1 MSERRELPVFANE
14 DEEAKWWYDNREQHA
29 EEFLQAAREGRV
41 TRGAMIRR
49 GLVRTPS
56 ILIPSEDLADAK
68 MLAEKKGIHHE
79 TYLRNLV
86 HEALQ
91 REKQLV
97 G

>member
-1 MSERRELPVFANE
+1 MIKRRELPAFANE
-14 DEEAKWWYDNREQHA
+14 AEEAQWWYDNREKHA
-29 EEFLQAAREGRV
+29 EEFIQAMDAGLV
-41 TRGAMIRR
+41 TRGAMVRR

-56 ILIPSEDLADAK
+56 VLISHEDHAVAK
-68 MLAEKKGIHHE
+68 MLAEKKGVPHE
-79 TYLRNLV
+79 TYIQTLV

>member
-1 MSERRELPVFANE
+1 MNNRREIPAFANE
-14 DEEAKWWYDNREQHA
+14 EEEAKWWFDNREQHA
-29 EEFLQAAREGRV
+29 EEFIQAAKDGLV
-41 TRGAMIRR
+41 TRGAMVRR

-56 ILIPSEDLADAK
+56 ICIPSSDYADAK
-68 MLAEKKGIHHE
+68 LLADKKGVPHDA
-79 TYLRNLV
+79 YLQNLV

>member
-1 MSERRELPVFANE
+1 MSERRKLPAFANE

-56 ILIPSEDLADAK
+56 VMIPSNDMEDAK
-68 MLAEKKGIHHE
+68 MLAEKKGVAPE
-79 TYLRNLV
+79 TYIQHLV